1 MYPLKAGTTY
11 LIKLQWK
18 ANKPLAGVGIYAG
31 AGAGSPYSPTTLTIR
46 LQAAGASVARSTA
59 QYRLSGSD
67 GSTWSDLDTANLAIP
82 VTVTGSCPAIVTG
95 NADLWTETA
104 GYNQDIAITVD
115 GVVVAWKESGGR
127 SGTFSP
133 NAALVQTVVTMTAGQ
148 THVVTLRWKMNV
160 PSSAAIRAGAGPLAG
175 QFSPTSLIVQQAC

>member
-1 MYPLKAGTTY
+1 VSA
-11 LIKLQWK
+11 
-18 ANKPLAGVGIYAG
+18 
-31 AGAGSPYSPTTLTIR
+31 
-46 LQAAGASVARSTA
+46 ARSTA

-67 GSTWSDLDTANLAIP
+67 GSTWTDIAAGNLAIP
-82 VTVTGSCPAIVTG
+82 ATANGTCPAILTA

-104 GYNQDIAITVD
+104 GYNQDLAISVD

-133 NAALVQTVVTMTAGQ
+133 NAAMVQAVLTMTAGQ
-148 THVVTLRWKMNV
+148 TYEVTLRWKINV
-160 PSSAAIRAGAGPLAG
+160 ASAAAIRAGAGPLAG